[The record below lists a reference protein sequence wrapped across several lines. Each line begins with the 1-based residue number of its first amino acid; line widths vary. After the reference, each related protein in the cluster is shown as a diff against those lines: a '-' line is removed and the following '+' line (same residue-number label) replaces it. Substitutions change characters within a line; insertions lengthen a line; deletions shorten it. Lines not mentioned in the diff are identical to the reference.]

1 MASFYVYNYIVSIP
15 AAYVVCLPQD
25 QRLYYFLVQQPAR
38 TLVFVNAISTLK
50 KVVLLL
56 AELGIPALGLHAH
69 MQQRQRLKNLDR
81 FKAQDHAVMVVRVVR
96 ALYLLRCDGYIF
108 DANVMSMCFFEF
120 AYTKVLLSCV

>member
-1 MASFYVYNYIVSIP
+1 MR
-15 AAYVVCLPQD
+15 LPQD

-81 FKAQDHAVMVVRVVR
+81 FKAQDHAVMVVRVSCAAA
-96 ALYLLRCDGYIF
+96 ALYYHETHYWCSASLY
-108 DANVMSMCFFEF
+108 
-120 AYTKVLLSCV
+120 